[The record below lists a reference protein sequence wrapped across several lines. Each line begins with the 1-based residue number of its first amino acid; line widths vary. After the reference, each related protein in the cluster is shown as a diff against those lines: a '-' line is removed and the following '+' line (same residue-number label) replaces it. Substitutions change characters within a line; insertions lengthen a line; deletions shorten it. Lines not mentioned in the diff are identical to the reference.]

1 MLDKSILDTKKK
13 LRDFEEMQVKD
24 FFSEIQ
30 NLLRKFAFIENVD
43 VEYKVKSK
51 MVGIIH
57 GTLGMVDGSAL
68 QFMELIKKEVL
79 LEIEGMI
86 SR

>member
-1 MLDKSILDTKKK
+1 
-13 LRDFEEMQVKD
+13 
-24 FFSEIQ
+24 
-30 NLLRKFAFIENVD
+30 
-43 VEYKVKSK
+43 
-51 MVGIIH
+51 MVGISH